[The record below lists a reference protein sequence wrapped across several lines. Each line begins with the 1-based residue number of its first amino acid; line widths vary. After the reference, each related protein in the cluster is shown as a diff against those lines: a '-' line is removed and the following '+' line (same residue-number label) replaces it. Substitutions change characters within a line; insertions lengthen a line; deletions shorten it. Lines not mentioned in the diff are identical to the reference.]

1 MQAANEE
8 QVDKTQI
15 NLSKLSE
22 IKDSMS
28 EGESELRAVK
38 RMLGGLS
45 YVEIAHLLNSSP
57 PKSRQYLWNLIDPDS
72 HAEVIQE
79 LPEDVA
85 VQFVKNMDSQQVA
98 ELTESIDVD
107 DVADILQKLPE
118 QIMQEIL
125 EAMSA
130 QNRSRV
136 EMVLSYEKDTA
147 GGLMDTDVITIRP
160 RFTLDVV
167 MRYLRRHEEIPP
179 STDQLVVVNGDNVYL
194 GTLSMSKLLTSDPN
208 ISVREIMRTDVD
220 AISVD
225 MDDGKVAQL
234 FEQNDWISAPVVND
248 IGQVLGRVTID
259 DVVDVIIEDADHS
272 LMGLSGL
279 SENDEDTFAPLLK
292 SAPRRAIWLGI
303 NLLTA
308 ILASSVINIFQ
319 DTIDKVVALAILMP
333 IVASM
338 GGVAGS
344 QTLTVVVRGMAL
356 GKIGASN
363 RNWLLMREIMSSLL
377 NGLLWASAL
386 AVLTAWW
393 FEDIRIAIII
403 AAATMINLIT
413 AAIGGTL
420 LPSLLKR
427 LGVDPALAGG
437 VALTTLTDVV
447 GFMSFLGLAT
457 VFYR

>member
-1 MQAANEE
+1 MQAASEE
-8 QVDKTQI
+8 QIDKTQA

-22 IKDSMS
+22 IQ
-28 EGESELRAVK
+28 ESVSGDENELRAVK
-38 RMLGGLS
+38 RMLNGLS
-45 YVEIAHLLNSSP
+45 AVEIANLLNSSP
-57 PKSRQYLWNLIDPDS
+57 PKSRQYLWDLVDPES
-72 HAEVIQE
+72 HADVIQE
-79 LPEDVA
+79 LPEEVA
-85 VQFVKNMDSQQVA
+85 VQFVKEMDSQHVA

-107 DVADILQKLPE
+107 DVADILQKLPDR
-118 QIMQEIL
+118 IMQEVL

-130 QNRSRV
+130 QNRARV

-179 STDQLVVVNGDNVYL
+179 STDQLVVVNADNVYL
-194 GTLSMSKLLTSDPN
+194 GTLSMSKLLTTDPN
-208 ISVREIMRTDVD
+208 ISVREIMRTDLE
-220 AISVD
+220 AIPVD

-234 FEQNDWISAPVVND
+234 FEQNDWISAPVVNE

-259 DVVDVIIEDADHS
+259 DVVDVIMEDADHS

-279 SENDEDTFAPLLK
+279 SDDEEDTFAPLLK
-292 SAPRRAIWLGI
+292 SAPRRAVWLGI
-303 NLLTA
+303 NLITA

-319 DTIDKVVALAILMP
+319 GTIDKVVALAILMP

-356 GKIGASN
+356 GKIGSSN
-363 RNWLLMREIMSSLL
+363 RNWLLMREVLSALL
-377 NGLLWASAL
+377 NGLVWAGVL
-386 AVLTAWW
+386 AALTAWW
-393 FEDIRIAIII
+393 FNDIHIAIII
-403 AAATMINLIT
+403 AVATVINLFT

-420 LPSLLKR
+420 LPAVLKR
-427 LGVDPALAGG
+427 MGIDPALAGG

-447 GFMSFLGLAT
+447 GFMAFLGLAT
-457 VFYR
+457 VFYG

>member
-1 MQAANEE
+1 MQSLKEE
-8 QVDKTQI
+8 QIDKTQA

-22 IKDSMS
+22 IQESMS

-38 RMLGGLS
+38 RMLNGLS
-45 YVEIAHLLNSSP
+45 SVETANLLNSSP

-72 HAEVIQE
+72 HADIIQE
-79 LPEDVA
+79 LSEDVA
-85 VQFVKNMDSQQVA
+85 VQFVKGMNSQQIA

-125 EAMSA
+125 GAMSA

-136 EMVLSYEKDTA
+136 EMVLSYEQDTA

-179 STDQLVVVNGDNVYL
+179 STDQLVVVNANNVYL

-208 ISVREIMRTDVD
+208 ISVREIMRTDIE
-220 AISVD
+220 AIPVD
-225 MDDGKVAQL
+225 MDDSKVAQL

-279 SENDEDTFAPLLK
+279 SENDEDTFAPLFK

-308 ILASSVINIFQ
+308 ILASAVINIFQ

-363 RNWLLMREIMSSLL
+363 RNWLLMREILSSLL

-386 AVLTAWW
+386 AILTAWW

-403 AAATMINLIT
+403 AAAIMINLFT

-427 LGVDPALAGG
+427 MGVDPALAGG

-447 GFMSFLGLAT
+447 GFMAFLGLAT
-457 VFYR
+457 LFYG

>member
-1 MQAANEE
+1 MQAGVNEE
-8 QVDKTQI
+8 LDQNQI

-22 IKDSMS
+22 II
-28 EGESELRAVK
+28 ENNGELRIAK
-38 RMLGGLS
+38 RMLSGLTP
-45 YVEIAHLLNSSP
+45 VEIANLINSSP
-57 PKSRQYLWNLIDPDS
+57 PKNRLFLWEIIDTES
-72 HAEVIQE
+72 HADILQE
-79 LPEDVA
+79 LPEEVA
-85 VQFVKNMDSQQVA
+85 AQFVETMDSHQVA
-98 ELTESIDVD
+98 ELTEALDVD
-107 DVADILQKLPE
+107 DAADILQHLPD
-118 QIMQEIL
+118 QVMQQAL
-125 EAMSA
+125 AVMSA
-130 QNRSRV
+130 QNRARL
-136 EMVLSYEKDTA
+136 ETVLSYEEDTA

-167 MRYLRRHEEIPP
+167 LRYLRRHEEIPP
-179 STDQLVVVNGDNVYL
+179 STDQLVVVNSDNVYL

-208 ISVREIMRTDVD
+208 ISVREIMRTDVE
-220 AISVD
+220 AIPVD

-234 FEQNDWISAPVVND
+234 FEQNNWILAPVVNTQ
-248 IGQVLGRVTID
+248 GQVVGRITID
-259 DVVDVIIEDADHS
+259 DVVDVIIEDAEHS

-279 SENDEDTFAPLLK
+279 GEDEDTFAPAMK
-292 SAPRRAIWLGI
+292 TTPRRAIWLGI

-319 DTIDKVVALAILMP
+319 DTIEKVVALAVLMP

-363 RNWLLMREIMSSLL
+363 RKWLLFREITSGLI
-377 NGLLWASAL
+377 NGILWAVTL
-386 AVLTAWW
+386 GLLTAWW
-393 FEDIRIAIII
+393 FNDIKIAIII
-403 AAATMINLIT
+403 AIAITINLLV

-427 LGVDPALAGG
+427 MGIDPALAGG
-437 VALTTLTDVV
+437 VALTTITDVV

-457 VFYR
+457 IFYR